1 MKSFAKKVVVITGAS
16 SGIGRALAVVFAREG
31 ARLVVA
37 ARNLTDLQQLAAELK
52 SSYGAEVLPV
62 QADVTRPLEN
72 ETLIQRALEAF
83 GRIDIFIANAGMTM
97 RSRLTDADLDSLRHV
112 FEVNFWGALY
122 GIRAALPH
130 VALQRGS
137 IVGISSIA
145 GYRGLPGRAAYSG
158 SKFALNGLLEVVRTE
173 YLEQGVHVLT
183 ASPGFTQSNIRKRA
197 LKSDGSPGGESF
209 RNEAEMMTAEAC
221 AEHIVRAIRRRKSS
235 LVLTRQGKLV
245 VWLNKF
251 WPRLA
256 DRLTVRTMK
265 KEKDPVV

>member
-1 MKSFAKKVVVITGAS
+1 MKSFADKVVVITGAS
-16 SGIGRALAVVFAREG
+16 SGIGRALAGVFAREG
-31 ARLVVA
+31 AQVVVA
-37 ARNLTDLQQLAAELK
+37 ARNLTELQLLAAEVK
-52 SSYGAEVLPV
+52 SSCGAEVLPV
-62 QADVTRPLEN
+62 QADVTRPLDN
-72 ETLIQRALEAF
+72 EALVLRTVEAY

-97 RSRLTDADLDSLRHV
+97 RARLTDSDLDSLRHV

-130 VALQRGS
+130 VAKQRGS

-173 YLEQGVHVLT
+173 YLEHGVHVLT

-209 RNEAEMMTAEAC
+209 RNEAEMMNAEEC
-221 AEHIVRAIRRRKSS
+221 AEHIVRAIHRRRSS
-235 LVLTRQGKLV
+235 LVLTLQGKLA

-256 DRLTVRTMK
+256 DRLTLRAMK